1 MRRALG
7 SIVLSIG
14 LVGATSTSAPAQT
27 PGITPADAD
36 TIAAAIAHGS
46 VTPAESTAFVT
57 VPPSGTPNGVADVA
71 LTSFPTDGATYGIMT
86 SGNVSLAD
94 DPNTSGSSG
103 TANGGGAVRGN
114 TDRDVSILRVDFTS
128 SAEVNCLSFDFR
140 FLSEEFPEYVGGS
153 VNDAFVA
160 ELDTSTWT
168 TVDNDIV
175 APNNFAFDPSG
186 QVISINSSGVTSM
199 SSGEAAGTTYDG
211 ATPLLRASSQ
221 VTPGDHSAY
230 FSIFDQGD
238 QIYDSAVFLDNL
250 RMFAAPEG
258 ACQEGAQL
266 VAPSVTKTADDST
279 SAPGGTNGYTITI
292 DNPNDEDITLN
303 QITDVL
309 PPGFAYQTG
318 STTGAISFNPSQ
330 EGQTLVWENVEGP
343 LVEVPGE
350 GSVSLHFDVT
360 VATESGE
367 YLNEAEAS
375 SPDVDVIPSGP
386 TAPITVLVPPTIE
399 KAADAATS
407 PSGGSNGY
415 TITIANPND
424 VDVGIDEITDTLP
437 AGFAYVA
444 GSTAGDVTGDPSVAG
459 QTLTW
464 EAFEGSLVT
473 VPAEGA
479 VSLSFDVT
487 VSTTPGAYLNE
498 AGADGSGFAL
508 ETGPTAQVTVLA
520 PLALPC
526 DPITLEGTGAGE
538 TLVGTAGADRIRGL
552 AGRDRIDALGGDD
565 ELCGGPGGDYLY
577 GRDGADILRGEEGND
592 RLYGGRGAD
601 VLEGGPGH
609 DAIIG
614 GRGPDTI
621 LATDGTK
628 DCIVT
633 GKGNDSV
640 TADPFDVVDPKKGC
654 PPGFWL

>member
-1 MRRALG
+1 
-7 SIVLSIG
+7 
-14 LVGATSTSAPAQT
+14 
-27 PGITPADAD
+27 
-36 TIAAAIAHGS
+36 
-46 VTPAESTAFVT
+46 
-57 VPPSGTPNGVADVA
+57 
-71 LTSFPTDGATYGIMT
+71 
-86 SGNVSLAD
+86 
-94 DPNTSGSSG
+94 
-103 TANGGGAVRGN
+103 
-114 TDRDVSILRVDFTS
+114 
-128 SAEVNCLSFDFR
+128 
-140 FLSEEFPEYVGGS
+140 
-153 VNDAFVA
+153 
-160 ELDTSTWT
+160 
-168 TVDNDIV
+168 
-175 APNNFAFDPSG
+175 
-186 QVISINSSGVTSM
+186 
-199 SSGEAAGTTYDG
+199 
-211 ATPLLRASSQ
+211 
-221 VTPGDHSAY
+221 
-230 FSIFDQGD
+230 
-238 QIYDSAVFLDNL
+238 
-250 RMFAAPEG
+250 
-258 ACQEGAQL
+258 

-279 SAPGGTNGYTITI
+279 SVPGGTNGYTITI

-309 PPGFAYQTG
+309 PPGFAYHTG

-343 LVEVPGE
+343 LVEVPAE

-360 VATESGE
+360 VATEPGE

-444 GSTAGDVTGDPSVAG
+444 GSTAGDVTGDPSVDG

-473 VPAEGA
+473 IPAEGA

-508 ETGPTAQVTVLA
+508 ETGPTAQVTVPA
-520 PLALPC
+520 PPALPC
-526 DPITLEGTGAGE
+526 DPITIEGTGAGE
-538 TLVGTAGADRIRGL
+538 TLMGTTGADRIRGL
-552 AGRDRIDALGGDD
+552 AGRDRIDALAGDD
-565 ELCGGPGGDYLY
+565 EVCGGPGGDYLY
-577 GRDGADILRGEEGND
+577 GRDGVDTLRGEEGND
-592 RLYGGRGAD
+592 RLYGGRGSD

-609 DAIIG
+609 DAILG

-621 LATDGTK
+621 LAADGTK

-633 GKGNDSV
+633 GKGTDSV
-640 TADPFDVVDPKKGC
+640 TADAFDVVDPKKGC